1 MEILLFRPSKRA
13 YTYVWQSVCVC
24 VHRVPIAKTVHSEFR
39 LLCASFMRVEYVRD
53 VHQIVHNSGGVLDTH
68 FIGFQSRDMKNG
80 KQRSIVALVRLYR
93 RLCDS

>member
-1 MEILLFRPSKRA
+1 
-13 YTYVWQSVCVC
+13 
-24 VHRVPIAKTVHSEFR
+24 
-39 LLCASFMRVEYVRD
+39 MRVEYVRD